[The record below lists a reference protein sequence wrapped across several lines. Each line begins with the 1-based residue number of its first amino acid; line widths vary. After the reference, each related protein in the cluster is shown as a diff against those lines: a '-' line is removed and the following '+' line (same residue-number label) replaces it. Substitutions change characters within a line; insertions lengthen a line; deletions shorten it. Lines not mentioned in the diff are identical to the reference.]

1 VRSVVLP
8 ALKDVVVLVANYIR
22 IVSEILEK
30 KNVVTK
36 VKD

>member
-1 VRSVVLP
+1 LRIVVLP
-8 ALKDVVVLVANYIR
+8 ALKNVVVLVANYIR
-22 IVSEILEK
+22 IVSEVMEK

>member
-1 VRSVVLP
+1 
-8 ALKDVVVLVANYIR
+8 VVLVANYIR